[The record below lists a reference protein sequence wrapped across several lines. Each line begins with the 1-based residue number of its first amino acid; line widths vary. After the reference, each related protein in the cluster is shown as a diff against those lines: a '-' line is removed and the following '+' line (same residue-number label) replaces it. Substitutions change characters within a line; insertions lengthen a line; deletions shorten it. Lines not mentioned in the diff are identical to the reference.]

1 MKKRTF
7 IILIAFATSY
17 FSNCLAQNNHF
28 GIPFGRTDNKFLWGV
43 SGGVTMPNISP
54 STSFQYISLRQGFDF
69 GLDFRHKLGNMY
81 DGTYFVFLHY
91 GFNMGSFYYKV
102 TDNTS
107 IIPTEC
113 TLDHLFYENNPR
125 FLHLDIPIGIE
136 FPLGYICHNRL
147 SFNFRTT
154 ITSRFYFFPPNQT
167 YNLATT
173 NGLAIRFDKIQ
184 LEAAYSFFLLSQFS
198 KKIYMEMPIWK
209 TRELYVG
216 LRFYF

>member
-1 MKKRTF
+1 MQKRTSIIQ
-7 IILIAFATSY
+7 IILIAAFFCNS
-17 FSNCLAQNNHF
+17 FSQNTH
-28 GIPFGRTDNKFLWGV
+28 FGRTDRGFLWSVSSGV
-43 SGGVTMPNISP
+43 IMPSISP
-54 STSFQYISLRQGFDF
+54 NTTFQYISLRPGYDF
-69 GLDFRHKLGNMY
+69 GLDFRHKLGDRNN
-81 DGTYFVFLHY
+81 GSYFVFLHY
-91 GFNMGSFYYKV
+91 GVNMGSFFYKT
-102 TDNTS
+102 TDDNA
-107 IIPTEC
+107 IL
-113 TLDHLFYENNPR
+113 LDIQSPDFFFYDNNPR

-154 ITSRFYFFPPNQT
+154 ITSRFYFFSPNQT

-184 LEAAYSFFLLSQFS
+184 LEATYSFFLLSQFS